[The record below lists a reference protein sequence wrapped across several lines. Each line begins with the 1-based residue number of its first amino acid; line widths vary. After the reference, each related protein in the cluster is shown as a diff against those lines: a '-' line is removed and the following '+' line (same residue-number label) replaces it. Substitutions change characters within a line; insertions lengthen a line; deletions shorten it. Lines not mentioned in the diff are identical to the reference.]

1 MSLTLIYLYNFDKSE
16 ISPFVNLSR
25 LTCWIIVFPQ
35 IKHRLRL
42 FYGTINATK
51 NLGEIR
57 VLSKWVKSC
66 EAIFRNNRKKYI
78 DTFGRIIL
86 KICIQILECD

>member
-66 EAIFRNNRKKYI
+66 EAIFRNNRKKIHRYI
-78 DTFGRIIL
+78 WENNF
-86 KICIQILECD
+86 KICFQILECD